1 MNKTSSII
9 VLMTLRSLTCAA
21 ALSAQTPTPPINSPT
36 MQETKVFVG
45 VNAGGQTQSHTLN
58 SDFSFP
64 IYGQTASVATTAA
77 VDGGPI
83 FDLNVG
89 YRFGARPS
97 VKHLELPSLGVAVGF
112 SSFSKKG
119 SASGAASI
127 PSPIF
132 FNRPA
137 SVTIDPIDAQR
148 KDRSIY
154 IVGVVFLPITD
165 RIDLAAYGGPSV
177 IRVQQELIAN
187 VSVPAGTQ
195 TVDAVALQNQ
205 SGTATG
211 VNVGV
216 DLAYLLA
223 KNYGVGAFIR
233 YNGGSVDLDTASDVK
248 AGGLQL
254 GVGVRLRF

>member
-1 MNKTSSII
+1 MRPDCVRRSEKMRRRATIARRSRQSTARLTIQTDTRISMNKTSSII

-112 SSFSKKG
+112 SSFSKTG
-119 SASGAASI
+119 SASGAA
-127 PSPIF
+127 
-132 FNRPA
+132 
-137 SVTIDPIDAQR
+137 
-148 KDRSIY
+148 
-154 IVGVVFLPITD
+154 
-165 RIDLAAYGGPSV
+165 YGGPS
-177 IRVQQELIAN
+177 IISVQQELIAN
-187 VSVPAGTQ
+187 VTVPAGTQ
-195 TVDAVALQNQ
+195 NVVPAMQNQ

-216 DLAYLLA
+216 DLA
-223 KNYGVGAFIR
+223 
-233 YNGGSVDLDTASDVK
+233 
-248 AGGLQL
+248 
-254 GVGVRLRF
+254 